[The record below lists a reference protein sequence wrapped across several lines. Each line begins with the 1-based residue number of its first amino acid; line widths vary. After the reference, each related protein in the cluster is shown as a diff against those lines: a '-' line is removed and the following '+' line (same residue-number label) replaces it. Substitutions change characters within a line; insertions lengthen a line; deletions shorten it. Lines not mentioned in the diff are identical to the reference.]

1 MSDSKNPPPNLDLI
15 RMVQAARMQHDAEA
29 LPSQV
34 SGVYWIEAKRKTG
47 DYPAPTPR
55 SGQWVI
61 ATTVQVVDALW
72 LKIREATEA
81 GLLGHKSKVS
91 TAAGPGQHSADA
103 RLICVRTYDSA
114 DHADVQRVRD
124 ALRGMG
130 IDGDLRYEND
140 RQQKE

>member
-1 MSDSKNPPPNLDLI
+1 MSDKETSPPNLDLI
-15 RMVQAARMQHDAEA
+15 RMVQAARMQHDSRA

-61 ATTVQVVDALW
+61 ATTVREVDALW

-81 GLLGHKSKVS
+81 GLLGYKSKVS
-91 TAAGPGQHSADA
+91 TAAGPGQHDVDA

-114 DHADVQRVRD
+114 DEADAQRVRD
-124 ALRGMG
+124 ALRHLG
-130 IDGDLRYEND
+130 IDEVLRYEAD
-140 RQQKE
+140 RG